1 MMSIKDMMEN
11 TILTTMKNAL
21 SDIKTLLLMALGL
34 SLFTL
39 IFFNHFIVPIF
50 PVIAT
55 VFAIY
60 VTKTQRRLL
69 KTKQTPISSL
79 KTGLV
84 KIQGTVEA
92 SKIMETPFFK
102 VQCIGYSY
110 EKANISYNDEGSDY
124 VTSATQS
131 NDFQDFFLVNETGRI
146 KVVSQHLNLS
156 FLPAQVKTIHSI
168 KQNESD
174 IRHTE
179 RTLKNGDLI
188 NVLGNAVKNN
198 QQQFEL
204 RAAPESPLVISTS
217 AIENRTQKGF
227 TAIKHLLPYLLLM
240 YIAVNYFLF
249 FAPVKLQVEKNT
261 AFVLFSFFGMPIL
274 AVILGVTS
282 NRTYGF
288 FKSFLANLAGIC
300 FGVSILTFPLLCLL
314 FATKTEFYRILCIW
328 ASVFFCTT
336 LATIM
341 TYRKLDAIFKS
352 P

>member
-1 MMSIKDMMEN
+1 
-11 TILTTMKNAL
+11 
-21 SDIKTLLLMALGL
+21 MALGL

-50 PVIAT
+50 PFIAT

-131 NDFQDFFLVNETGRI
+131 NDFQDFFLINETGRI

-204 RAAPESPLVISTS
+204 SAGPESPLVISTS
-217 AIENRTQKGF
+217 AIENRTQKRF

-249 FAPVKLQVEKNT
+249 FAPIKLQVEKNT
-261 AFVLFSFFGMPIL
+261 AFILFSFFGMPIL

-288 FKSFLANLAGIC
+288 FKSFLSNLAGIC

-336 LATIM
+336 FATIM

>member
-1 MMSIKDMMEN
+1 MKEN
-11 TILTTMKNAL
+11 TILTTMKNVL
-21 SDIKTLLLMALGL
+21 SDIKNLLLMALGL

-39 IFFNHFIVPIF
+39 IFFQHFIVPIF

-60 VTKTQRRLL
+60 ATKTQRKLL

-92 SKIMETPFFK
+92 PKIMESPFFK

-124 VTSATQS
+124 VTSATQQQ
-131 NDFQDFFLVNETGRI
+131 DFQDFYLVNETGRI
-146 KVVSQHLNLS
+146 KVIADHLNLS

-188 NVLGNAVKNN
+188 NVLGNAVKND

-204 RAAPESPLVISTS
+204 QAESKSPLVISTS
-217 AIENRTQKGF
+217 AIEYRTKKGLMVV
-227 TAIKHLLPYLLLM
+227 KYLLPYFLLM

-249 FAPVKLQVEKNT
+249 FAPVKLHVEKNT
-261 AFVLFSFFGMPIL
+261 AFILFSFFGMPIL
-274 AVILGVTS
+274 AVFLGVTS
-282 NRTYGF
+282 NRIEGF
-288 FKSFLANLAGIC
+288 FKSFLSNLAGIC

-314 FATKTEFYRILCIW
+314 FATEAEFYRILCIW

-336 LATIM
+336 LGSIM
-341 TYRKLDAIFKS
+341 NYKKLDTIFKS

>member
-1 MMSIKDMMEN
+1 
-11 TILTTMKNAL
+11 
-21 SDIKTLLLMALGL
+21 MALGL

-39 IFFNHFIVPIF
+39 IFFHHFIVPIF

-60 VTKTQRRLL
+60 VTKTQRKLL
-69 KTKQTPISSL
+69 KTKQTPISNL

-92 SKIMETPFFK
+92 PKIMETPFFK

-124 VTSATQS
+124 VTSATQHQ
-131 NDFQDFFLVNETGRI
+131 DFQDFYLVNETGRI
-146 KVVSQHLNLS
+146 KVVADHLNLS

-168 KQNESD
+168 KQSESD

-204 RAAPESPLVISTS
+204 KAESKSPLVISTS
-217 AIENRTQKGF
+217 AIENRTKKGF
-227 TAIKHLLPYLLLM
+227 MVVKYLLPHILLM

-261 AFVLFSFFGMPIL
+261 AFILFSFFGMPIL
-274 AVILGVTS
+274 AVFLGVTS
-282 NRTYGF
+282 NRTDGF
-288 FKSFLANLAGIC
+288 FKSFLSNLAGIC

-314 FATKTEFYRILCIW
+314 FATETEFYRILCIW

-336 LATIM
+336 LASIM
-341 TYRKLDAIFKS
+341 NYKKMDAIFKS

>member
-1 MMSIKDMMEN
+1 MKEN
-11 TILTTMKNAL
+11 TIFTTITRKAQSKMKNVL

-39 IFFNHFIVPIF
+39 VFFNHFIVPIF

-69 KTKQTPISSL
+69 KTKQTPISSI

-92 SKIMETPFFK
+92 PKIMETPFFK

-110 EKANISYNDEGSDY
+110 DKANISYNDEGSDY
-124 VTSATQS
+124 VTSATQH
-131 NDFQDFFLVNETGRI
+131 NDFQDFYLVNETGRI
-146 KVVSQHLNLS
+146 KVIADHLNLS

-168 KQNESD
+168 KQSESD

-188 NVLGNAVKNN
+188 NVMGNAIKNN

-204 RAAPESPLVISTS
+204 RAEPKSPLVVSTS

-227 TAIKHLLPYLLLM
+227 RAIKYLSPYILLM
-240 YIAVNYFLF
+240 YISVNYFLF
-249 FAPVKLQVEKNT
+249 FAPVKSHLEKNT
-261 AFVLFSFFGMPIL
+261 AFVLFSFFGIPIL
-274 AVILGVTS
+274 AVILGVAG
-282 NRTYGF
+282 NRTDGF
-288 FKSFLANLAGIC
+288 SNLFSPIWQAFALVFRYSLFPYCACCLPQKLNFTGFYVSGQASF
-300 FGVSILTFPLLCLL
+300 
-314 FATKTEFYRILCIW
+314 FALH
-328 ASVFFCTT
+328 
-336 LATIM
+336 
-341 TYRKLDAIFKS
+341 
-352 P
+352 